1 MSEIWTASM
10 NGVPWTHQKME
21 QAVAQLRH
29 RATVSYVAGS
39 DREEDLLELDRRVL
53 ARRPDLIL
61 QVSIP
66 QDQEALAEHCLE
78 TLAGLQ
84 HVRALQLHLRR
95 RYDLSRL
102 TALKRLRFL
111 VLRADKPLN
120 LDFVGSFKQLSY
132 LALSGKCDDLAP
144 IGDCIR
150 LTTLILSV
158 PVERL
163 DWLAR
168 LPQLDYLALDSCT
181 LQAPLTELADTNL
194 SMLRLSSVRNLTEL
208 QGLEALERLISL
220 QLSLPKVERLC
231 DFAGLRGLRQLE
243 LDYMKSLRDMEG
255 LWRAP
260 ALETLMLKDISGAI
274 PPASWTGLLGL
285 ESLRQVD
292 FRFMGGA
299 KSRIAAIHQMLREAD
314 KAHLAVD
321 HIPEEERVQSI
332 ALAHLASVLT

>member
-1 MSEIWTASM
+1 MGELWAASM

-21 QAVAQLRH
+21 QAVAQLRR

-61 QVSIP
+61 QVSIS
-66 QDQEALAEHCLE
+66 QDQEPLVEQCLE

-84 HVRALQLHLRR
+84 HVRALQLHLKRR
-95 RYDLSRL
+95 HDLSRL
-102 TALKRLRFL
+102 SALKRLRFL
-111 VLRADKPLN
+111 ALRADKPLS

-132 LALSGKCDDLAP
+132 LSLGGKCDDLSP
-144 IGDCIR
+144 IGNCIR
-150 LTTLILSV
+150 LTTLVLNV

-168 LPQLDYLALDSCT
+168 LPQLDYLAIDSCP
-181 LQAPLTELADTNL
+181 LQASLAELAGSSL
-194 SMLRLSSVRNLTEL
+194 SMLRLSAVRNLSEL
-208 QGLEALERLISL
+208 HGLEALAQLRSL

-231 DFAGLRGLRQLE
+231 DFAGLRNLRQLE
-243 LDYMKSLRDMEG
+243 LDYMRSLHDIEG

-260 ALETLMLKDISGAI
+260 ALETLMLKDISRTV
-274 PPASWTGLLGL
+274 PPAAWTGLLQL

-299 KSRIAAIHQMLREAD
+299 KSRIAAIHQMMREAG
-314 KAHLAVD
+314 KAYLAVD
-321 HIPEEERVQSI
+321 NIPEEERVDSI
-332 ALAHLASVLT
+332 ALAHLASALT